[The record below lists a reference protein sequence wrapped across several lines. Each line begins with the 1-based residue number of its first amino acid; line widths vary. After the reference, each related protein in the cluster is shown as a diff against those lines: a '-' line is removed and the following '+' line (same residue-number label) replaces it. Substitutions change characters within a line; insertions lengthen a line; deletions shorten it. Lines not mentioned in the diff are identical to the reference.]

1 MAITSKGKHSN
12 KRKNKK
18 SNIVPKIKIL
28 IFILLLVLFI
38 KSIYAY
44 FVSEDSVT
52 NLFTVKKTHTVTY
65 NYYLVESL
73 TEEPSTIIYASE
85 EEQVSKNTKILLNES
100 KIKTD
105 NDLYEFIEFKIGDT
119 SYKLGDKYKMPNED
133 IVINEYYGVKY
144 TITYDLDDG
153 SLEEENPESYTIASD
168 DITLNNPSK
177 EHYTFEGWI
186 RTDLPEQEQEEPS
199 KTVVIPRGST
209 GNRAYKAVFTQ
220 TATFVKGETLQRKN
234 EKTSRR

>member
-73 TEEPSTIIYASE
+73 TEEPSTIIYDSE
-85 EEQVSKNTKILLNES
+85 EEQVSKNTKILLQIILKS
-100 KIKTD
+100 
-105 NDLYEFIEFKIGDT
+105 
-119 SYKLGDKYKMPNED
+119 SMKMA
-133 IVINEYYGVKY
+133 K
-144 TITYDLDDG
+144 
-153 SLEEENPESYTIASD
+153 
-168 DITLNNPSK
+168 
-177 EHYTFEGWI
+177 
-186 RTDLPEQEQEEPS
+186 
-199 KTVVIPRGST
+199 
-209 GNRAYKAVFTQ
+209 
-220 TATFVKGETLQRKN
+220 
-234 EKTSRR
+234 